1 MDISKNRLEAF
12 SDGVFAI
19 IITIMVLDLKIPSDG
34 NWTAIMNDAW
44 MSTFLAYL
52 VSFIIT
58 ASFWVSHHLIIS
70 NLKKVDSGLLWIN
83 VLTLLPMSLVPITTA
98 WFGEFPNS
106 VAPSVTYGL
115 VYVLSVGA
123 LFNLSHIVS
132 KHLANPVVQKRMR
145 RVNRSRIGL
154 IAIGLVGT
162 GLAFIWPPVTG
173 GMVLVVS
180 GGWLFLRAVVHV
192 RALEDL

>member
-1 MDISKNRLEAF
+1 MEKGRLEAF

-132 KHLANPVVQKRMR
+132 KHLANTVVQKRMR

-162 GLAFIWPPVTG
+162 GMAFIWPPVTG

-192 RALEDL
+192 RSLEDL